1 VIYALELHI
10 VEVFSRGSATRVK
23 PSSQSRNF
31 MSSRNSLSN
40 TRQTVKKPPLVS
52 FVTLA
57 SLILVGMFGVL
68 VYLMFQ
74 PEDLSDVDGYK
85 DGVPETQEVSNLLNR
100 LARNVSA
107 DREIVFTEEE
117 INHYVERLVTIEQTG
132 ALADAATFDGV
143 AIRLEADQASIIF
156 DRTVRGNK
164 HTISIQVRASSD
176 GKKWVTEFVG
186 GKVGQLHVPGG
197 AVRLSKPS
205 ITDLAKV
212 FSRELEIISNAGD
225 LTFLP
230 GKLIVVRNAEN

>member
-1 VIYALELHI
+1 MFCNSCEIFI
-10 VEVFSRGSATRVK
+10 TRPK
-23 PSSQSRNF
+23 LF
-31 MSSRNSLSN
+31 MSSLNSLSN
-40 TRQTVKKPPLVS
+40 RRATVKKPPLVS

-57 SLILVGMFGVL
+57 SLILVGMFGML

-74 PEDLSDVDGYK
+74 PEDLTEVDGYN
-85 DGVPETQEVSNLLNR
+85 DGVPETEEVSNLLNR

-117 INHYVERLVTIEQTG
+117 INHYVERLVKIKQTG

-156 DRTVRGNK
+156 ERTVWGRKN
-164 HTISIQVRASSD
+164 TISIQVRASSD

-197 AVRLSKPS
+197 ALRLTKPS
-205 ITDLAKV
+205 LTAMAKV
-212 FSRELEIISNAGD
+212 FSRELKIISNAGD
-225 LTFLP
+225 LSFLP
-230 GKLIVVRNAEN
+230 GKLIVVRNADN

>member
-1 VIYALELHI
+1 
-10 VEVFSRGSATRVK
+10 
-23 PSSQSRNF
+23 

-57 SLILVGMFGVL
+57 SLILVGMFGLL

-74 PEDLSDVDGYK
+74 PEDLSEVDGYK

-107 DREIVFTEEE
+107 DREIVFTEKE
-117 INHYVERLVTIEQTG
+117 INHYIERLVTIEQTG

-143 AIRLEADQASIIF
+143 AIQLEADQASIIF
-156 DRTVRGNK
+156 DRTVWGEK
-164 HTISIQVRASSD
+164 HTISIQVRASFD
-176 GKKWVTEFVG
+176 GKWKTEFLG

-197 AVRLSKPS
+197 AVRLTKPS
-205 ITDLAKV
+205 ISALAKV

-230 GKLIVVRNAEN
+230 GKLIVVRNAES